1 MKLTSLFIHTA
12 FAAALLTGTV
22 ACNKGL
28 DINTDPTKPGTATLE
43 SLITGAEKS
52 ALDIMYGEAVNG
64 RIGMLYSQYW
74 AQGQKETDS
83 RYQLDESSNNTL
95 WGIYR
100 SALGNLQEIVRINE
114 ANPEAGSPNQ
124 VAIANIL
131 SVWIYQVLAD
141 SYGNV
146 PYSQALS
153 GLADFTP
160 VYDDAAG
167 IYDSLLQ
174 KLDRQIQ
181 LLDTANGG
189 FRSGEL
195 IYNSDVTK
203 WKKLANSL
211 KLRMGMRMLGGSGV
225 NATKARGIIEAAV
238 AAGVLSS
245 SSEDALF
252 PYQAAIGDQFP
263 FNEQSGAGISNAY
276 VVSETLVKYM
286 KSVSDPRLPIY
297 ARPIENGSIVGK
309 PYGINASSNEYN
321 ISNLSYPG
329 KRAYDPTFPGIVMT
343 YTEVEFDLAEAAAR
357 GYTVSGTAEEHYANG
372 IRASFAFWG
381 LSSDSASAYL
391 LRVPYN
397 AGNWRNSIGSQ
408 KWLGLYMQ
416 GLQGWFE
423 RNRLN
428 FELPGDDVS
437 FVAPVAGS
445 LDPNVSFLPY
455 RITYPVSEANIN
467 RVNYTDAGRDI
478 GGDSKGTKLW
488 WMK

>member
-1 MKLTSLFIHTA
+1 MKFTSFINIVL
-12 FAAALLTGTV
+12 AATLVVGAA

-28 DINTDPTKPGTATLE
+28 DINSDPTKPGTATLE

-52 ALDIMYGEAVNG
+52 ALDIIYGEAVNG
-64 RIGMLYSQYW
+64 RIGMLYAQYW
-74 AQGQKETDS
+74 SQGQKETDS

-95 WGIYR
+95 WSIYR
-100 SALGNLQEIVRINE
+100 GALGNLAEIVRINQ
-114 ANPEAGSPNQ
+114 ASPQAGSPNQ

-131 SVWIYQVLAD
+131 SIWIYQVLAD
-141 SYGNV
+141 AYGNV
-146 PYSQALS
+146 PFSQALS

-167 IYDSLLQ
+167 IYDSLIQ
-174 KLDRQIQ
+174 RLDRQVK
-181 LLDTANGG
+181 LLDTASGG

-211 KLRMGMRMLGGSGV
+211 KLRMGMRMLGGSGA
-225 NATKARGIIEAAV
+225 NEAKARNIIELAV

-245 SSEDALF
+245 AADDALF

-286 KSVSDPRLPIY
+286 KSVNDPRLPVY
-297 ARPIENGSIVGK
+297 TRPISNGSIVGK

-329 KRAYDPTFPGIVMT
+329 TRAYDPTFPGIIMT
-343 YTEVEFDLAEAAAR
+343 YTEIEFDLAEAAAR
-357 GYTVSGTAEEHYANG
+357 GYSVPGTAAEHYANG
-372 IRASFAFWG
+372 IKSSFAFWK
-381 LSSDSASAYL
+381 LSADSANAYL
-391 LRVPYN
+391 LRVPYA
-397 AGNWRNSIGSQ
+397 AGDWRNIIGSQ

-416 GLQGWFE
+416 GLQAWFE
-423 RNRLN
+423 RNRLK
-428 FELPGDDVS
+428 FELTDDAAS

-445 LDPNVSFLPY
+445 LDPNVSFLPC

-467 RVNYTDAGRDI
+467 RVNYTNAGKDI